1 MASNVEVMY
10 LLGNNG
16 DRIPYTVAT
25 GGAIAKNAVCTL
37 TTPMT
42 VTNQTAAD
50 VPIAGVA
57 AEEKTATDGKVTIS
71 IITNAVIKC
80 KVKTDVTVGIMV
92 SMDADDGTID
102 DATAT
107 DIENGIYLGWA
118 LETATGGEFAAVRMR
133 K

>member
-1 MASNVEVMY
+1 MTSTTIMY

-16 DRIPYTVAT
+16 DRIPYTVAV

-42 VTNQTAAD
+42 VVNQTAAD
-50 VPIAGVA
+50 APTAGIA
-57 AEEKTATDGKVTIS
+57 AEEKTATDGKITIS
-71 IITNAVIKC
+71 VITNAVIKC
-80 KVKTDVTVGIMV
+80 KVKTDVTVGLMV

-102 DATAT
+102 NATAT

-118 LETATGGEFAAVRMR
+118 LETATGGEYAAVRM
-133 K
+133 KK

>member
-1 MASNVEVMY
+1 MASNVTIMY

-25 GGAIAKNAVCTL
+25 GDVIAKGAVCTL

-42 VTNQTAAD
+42 IVNQTAAD
-50 VPIAGVA
+50 VPTAGIA
-57 AEEKTATDGKVTIS
+57 AEEKTATDGKVTLS
-71 IITNAVIKC
+71 IITNAVIKV
-80 KVKTDVTVGIMV
+80 KVKSGVTVGLMV

-102 DATAT
+102 DATST

-118 LETATGGEFAAVRMR
+118 LETAGAGVQAAVRMR